1 VFIVAFSCLSKA
13 VLCRPEAA
21 RRSPAPVCHHDLR
34 LGRDPVGERPFGDW
48 YAFAR
53 VRPRIGGTSITLRGS
68 GFQTG
73 TKVTIGGKS
82 ASVTFKD
89 TNTLTVT
96 TPALT
101 TGAQQLVISNPDGET
116 VSLDAA
122 FLAQ

>member
-1 VFIVAFSCLSKA
+1 MIQLANVPSGLAR
-13 VLCRPEAA
+13 CRPHPGRIRAA
-21 RRSPAPVCHHDLR
+21 S
-34 LGRDPVGERPFGDW
+34 
-48 YAFAR
+48 
-53 VRPRIGGTSITLRGS
+53 GGTSITLRGS
-68 GFQTG
+68 GFQAG

-89 TNTLTVT
+89 TNTPTVT
-96 TPALT
+96 APALT